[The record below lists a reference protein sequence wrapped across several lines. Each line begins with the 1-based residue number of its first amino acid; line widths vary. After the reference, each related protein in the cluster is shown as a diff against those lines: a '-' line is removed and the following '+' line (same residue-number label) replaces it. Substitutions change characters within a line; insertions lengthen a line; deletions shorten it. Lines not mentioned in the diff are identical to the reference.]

1 MVALYLLNIFIED
14 KELFKKAEQLIMYS
28 TVSLKVNTNDK
39 SVIKNTIV
47 TNEIKKQEKLLGSQG
62 RIIVRPSGT
71 EPVIRIT
78 VEGKDKEKSQKVA
91 KAIKKVIENVLIN

>member
-1 MVALYLLNIFIED
+1 MS
-14 KELFKKAEQLIMYS
+14 M
-28 TVSLKVNTNDK
+28 
-39 SVIKNTIV
+39 
-47 TNEIKKQEKLLGSQG
+47 KKQEKLLGSQG